1 MENKISKL
9 LEEFEQARQKTRR
22 QLEGIDLQ
30 MEIYPNWTVK
40 ELLAHLAGWDDA
52 TVVALQAHNQGE
64 TTPLLAL
71 RGIDAYN
78 TQTVGERAELGY
90 EQIVG
95 EWELVRE
102 QLVAI
107 LHELPLEQLS
117 DRIVSPWGPM
127 LSVERLIR
135 IMVEHEEEHAEV
147 LEERRK
153 TAGL

>member
-1 MENKISKL
+1 MDKIHEL
-9 LEEFEQARQKTRR
+9 LNEFEQARQKTRR
-22 QLEGIDLQ
+22 QLEGIDVY

-52 TVVALQAHNQGE
+52 TIVALQAHSQGE
-64 TTPLLAL
+64 ATPLLAL

-78 TQTVGERAELGY
+78 EQTVGERSNLDYA
-90 EQIVG
+90 QIVQ
-95 EWELVRE
+95 EWDLVRE

-107 LHELPLEQLS
+107 LKELPPEQLK

-127 LSVERLIR
+127 LNVEQLIR
-135 IMVEHEEEHAEV
+135 IMIEHEEEHAEV

-153 TAGL
+153 AKE

>member
-1 MENKISKL
+1 LEKITEL
-9 LEEFEQARQKTRR
+9 LNEFEQARQKIRR
-22 QLEGIDLQ
+22 QLDGIDIH

-52 TVVALQAHNQGE
+52 TIVALQAHSQGE
-64 TTPLLAL
+64 TTPQLAL

-78 TQTVGERAELGY
+78 VQTVGERAGLGY
-90 EQIVG
+90 EQIVL

-107 LHELPLEQLS
+107 LQKLPLEQLS

-127 LSVERLIR
+127 LSVEELIC
-135 IMVEHEEEHAEV
+135 IMIEHEEEHADV

-153 TAGL
+153 ASGK